1 MALAAHR
8 LDTWSN
14 SRPSLLQR
22 QLHSSVPLRTLAMN
36 DECPRD
42 RLSSSHFTCN
52 ETLIHPS
59 LPISLWFPGIYAVP
73 VMMKGRITSE
83 KKKKSVQKYQ
93 EKDEGKCFQRGAQTS
108 PASKCPQAPAFAFA
122 PKTTKGRL
130 VGASSCGFAGP
141 GKSIP
146 APGGGGT
153 GRGLTGAAPGEASG
167 SGGLAG
173 RCGMRGAGPGS

>member
-1 MALAAHR
+1 MHQNHPRACKKKKSRFSTSEILILQSRVCSTSSRSCTGWCGPRALVRKPLALAAHR

-83 KKKKSVQKYQ
+83 KKKKKVCKRTKKKMRESVSSV
-93 EKDEGKCFQRGAQTS
+93 EPR
-108 PASKCPQAPAFAFA
+108 PPQQVNAPRLQ
-122 PKTTKGRL
+122 PLPLPPRPLKGDL
-130 VGASSCGFAGP
+130 
-141 GKSIP
+141 
-146 APGGGGT
+146 
-153 GRGLTGAAPGEASG
+153 
-167 SGGLAG
+167 
-173 RCGMRGAGPGS
+173 

>member
-1 MALAAHR
+1 MQCTRITQRLVKKKKKDSQHQRFLFCSLESALPVPGAALGCGPRALVRKPLALAAHR

-59 LPISLWFPGIYAVP
+59 LPTSPWFPGIYAVP
-73 VMMKGRITSE
+73 VMMKGRITSG
-83 KKKKSVQKYQ
+83 KKKKKVCKRTKKKMRESVPSV
-93 EKDEGKCFQRGAQTS
+93 EPR
-108 PASKCPQAPAFAFA
+108 PPQQVNAPRLQ
-122 PKTTKGRL
+122 PLPLPPRPLKGDL
-130 VGASSCGFAGP
+130 
-141 GKSIP
+141 
-146 APGGGGT
+146 
-153 GRGLTGAAPGEASG
+153 
-167 SGGLAG
+167 
-173 RCGMRGAGPGS
+173 